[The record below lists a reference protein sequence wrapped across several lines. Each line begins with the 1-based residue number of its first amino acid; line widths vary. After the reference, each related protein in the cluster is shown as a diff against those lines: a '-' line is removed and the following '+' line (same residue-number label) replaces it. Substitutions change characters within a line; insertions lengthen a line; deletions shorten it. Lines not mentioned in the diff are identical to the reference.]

1 MNSFFG
7 RINII
12 KDLFEDAIQKISVKD
27 LTDVESCITN
37 NVGFAQASFSPHE
50 QTNIE
55 TNSFLICSDCRIDN
69 KDELREMLSI
79 SYSEP
84 SDDELVLSAYTK
96 WGDKCTDF
104 LLGDFAFAIWD
115 KKYNKLFCAR
125 DHFGLKPFFY
135 YHKENTFIFSSE
147 ISAILTQ
154 TDLSLT
160 IDEQYIADT
169 ISIVKSD
176 KNRTN
181 FIEIKKIPPAH
192 NLIFQ
197 DCNIKVE
204 EYWKLKPQ
212 ETLNLPENK
221 IITRFKNL
229 ITESVRCRIQ
239 KGDVVGT
246 ELSGGL
252 DSSTITTF
260 ANQITPIKTFSHVMP
275 KDKIGKIHPFKDEK
289 KQIALVCNF
298 CKITNNEFVYSEV
311 SGVLNALRNNLSDLE
326 FIPQQNFS
334 VFSDELY
341 KKAAK
346 KRVSVLLSGFGGDEG
361 ITSKSAFYLEKLAND
376 SNWNELFLDLKNQK
390 LGWYKTYKRF
400 IKYLIKTKFPFLHKL
415 VSSINKQRPWWYG
428 KYNQLAIAKG
438 FEEKLNIKSNYFS
451 SFENNKNSSTQKV
464 NIERLTHPHVSQR
477 LEYCS
482 LSARKYGVEYRYPF
496 FDKRLIEF
504 YLSMPARLKA
514 RDGIQRYAIR
524 KTMKGLLPKEI
535 QWRNDKSGA
544 TIPTVFMRTLMDK
557 DEIVKIIRSSKSN
570 KKITKYID
578 LDKYEKWFHKLLG
591 RSVDKDEVVNPGA
604 FYNYLKLILYIE
616 KYPELF
622 NE

>member
-7 RINII
+7 RININ
-12 KDLFEDAIQKISVKD
+12 KDLFDNAIQKISTKN
-27 LTDVESCITN
+27 LIDVESFITDS
-37 NVGFAQASFSPHE
+37 VGFTQSTFGPSKQTSIEKESF
-50 QTNIE
+50 I
-55 TNSFLICSDCRIDN
+55 ICSDSRIDN
-69 KDELREMLSI
+69 KEELKNAFDIKISDPSNDELI
-79 SYSEP
+79 
-84 SDDELVLSAYTK
+84 LSAYKK

-104 LLGDFAFAIWD
+104 ILGDFAFAIWD
-115 KKYNKLFCAR
+115 KSTKKLFCAR

-135 YHKENTFIFSSE
+135 YHKEGTLIFSSE
-147 ISAILTQ
+147 ISAILSQ
-154 TDLSLT
+154 TDLSFT

-169 ISIVKSD
+169 ISIVKSEKD
-176 KNRTN
+176 RTQFN
-181 FIEIKKIPPAH
+181 EIKKLPPAH
-192 NLIFQ
+192 YLRFDSKIELI
-197 DCNIKVE
+197 
-204 EYWKLKPQ
+204 EYWKLQAQK
-212 ETLNLPENK
+212 TLSTSDEE
-221 IITRFKNL
+221 IIKKFKEL
-229 ITESVRCRIQ
+229 VIESIKCRVQDQNNI
-239 KGDVVGT
+239 GT

-252 DSSTITTF
+252 DSSTISAFAKQTT
-260 ANQITPIKTFSHVMP
+260 PVKTFSHVLP
-275 KDKIGKIHPFKDEK
+275 DNKLGKIHPFKDEREQIGLV
-289 KQIALVCNF
+289 KQFCNIKDSF
-298 CKITNNEFVYSEV
+298 EIKSDK
-311 SGVLNALRNNLSDLE
+311 SGVLSAIKNNLEGASY
-326 FIPQQNFS
+326 INQQNFS

-341 KKAAK
+341 KKTASENISA
-346 KRVSVLLSGFGGDEG
+346 LLSGFGGDEG
-361 ITSKSAFYLEKLAND
+361 ITSKSGFYLEELAID
-376 SNWNELFLDLKNQK
+376 SNWKELFLDLKNQK

-400 IKYLIKTKFPFLHKL
+400 IKYFIKVKIPFLYKSISL
-415 VSSINKQRPWWYG
+415 INKQKPWWYG
-428 KYNQLAIAKG
+428 KYNQLAIAKD

-451 SFENNKNSSTQKV
+451 SFENNNNSSTQEI

-482 LSARKYGVEYRYPF
+482 LAARKYGIEYRYPF

-524 KTMKGLLPKEI
+524 QVVDGILPPEI

-557 DEIVKIIRSSKSN
+557 DEIIEIIRRSKSN

-578 LDKYEKWFHKLLG
+578 LDKYENWFHKLLG
-591 RSVDKDEVVNPGA
+591 RSVDKDEIVNPGA